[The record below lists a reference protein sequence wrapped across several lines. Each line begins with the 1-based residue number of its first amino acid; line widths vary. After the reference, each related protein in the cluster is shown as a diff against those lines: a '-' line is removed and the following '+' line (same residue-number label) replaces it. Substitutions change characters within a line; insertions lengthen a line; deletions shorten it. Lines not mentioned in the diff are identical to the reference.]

1 MATDMDSAATD
12 AAGALLVGAMWWY
25 SAAVLQPA
33 RASRLQGAPPDLLR
47 EPGLA
52 PPRPGLGPRFSAE
65 QSGPLLLGR
74 STEHDH
80 LVTEFDRMSEA
91 YDAYVRPFSV
101 PIFEEALRALRPLLS
116 ADMRILDAGCGPGRE
131 VRRVAACVPDG
142 EVVGV
147 DLAAGMVMSAYLAAR
162 AAGLDNTAFVQ
173 ADVGDLPRAF
183 DGQFDLVYNCL
194 AHHHYPEPRAA
205 ATSVRRS
212 LRPGG
217 IYAIIDPGPAWYI
230 ALSSSLA
237 RLADPGWVR
246 FHSPNQFQDLLT
258 RAGFACV
265 SWHQLLPGF
274 GLCIGKRP
282 A

>member
-1 MATDMDSAATD
+1 MDSAESD

-33 RASRLQGAPPDLLR
+33 RAGQLRHARLDLLK

-52 PPRPGLGPRFSAE
+52 PPRPGLGRSFSAE
-65 QSGPLLLGR
+65 HSAPVLLGR
-74 STEHDH
+74 STDHDH
-80 LVTEFDRMSEA
+80 LVAEFDRMSEA
-91 YDAYVRPFSV
+91 YDAYVRPFST
-101 PIFEEALRALRPLLS
+101 PIFEEALQALRPLIA
-116 ADMRILDAGCGPGRE
+116 ADTRVLDAGCGPGRE
-131 VRRVAACVPDG
+131 LRRMAACVPDG

-147 DLAAGMVMSAYLAAR
+147 DLAAGMVMSAYRAAR

-173 ADVGDLPRAF
+173 ADVGDLPPAF

-194 AHHHYPEPRAA
+194 AHHHYPEPLAA
-205 ATSVRRS
+205 ATSVRRA

-230 ALSSSLA
+230 ALSSPLA
-237 RLADPGWVR
+237 RLADPGWIG
-246 FHSPNQFQDLLT
+246 FHSPNQFQDLLAK
-258 RAGFACV
+258 AGFICI